1 MISVDGKFKLQKV
14 TGVQRYALE
23 ILNVWDKK
31 SYKYQ
36 ILTPNF
42 KPIGLWEQ
50 TLRGSSSDLLWCP
63 TNSAPLAN
71 RRKVVTLH
79 DCAVFYNPSWFSK
92 RYRYWRKFV
101 IPKLASSSL
110 GIITVSEFSKNVI
123 CSALGVSP
131 DFVKVIPN
139 GINTEFFHKI
149 DEAEAHK
156 LIDEL
161 KINKPYLLTVGSMDP
176 RKNISSLLKA
186 WDKFNRLSNEKYDL
200 VVVGGSN
207 QNFYNELNH
216 NVKNVIFTGY
226 VSDEELKA
234 IYQNAHSF
242 IYPSLFEGFGL
253 PVLEAMT
260 FGLPVL
266 SSNSTA
272 LPEVGGESV
281 LYFDPNSID
290 EILHAIIEITSNHS
304 LHNQYS
310 KYSLAR
316 VKKFSWDK
324 CGGDTYSYLEG
335 FL

>member
-23 ILNVWDKK
+23 VLNVWDSKN
-31 SYKYQ
+31 YKYHL
-36 ILTPNF
+36 LTPNF

-50 TLRGSSSDLLWCP
+50 TLRGSSTDLLWCP
-63 TNSAPLAN
+63 TNSAPLLSK
-71 RRKVVTLH
+71 RKVVTLH

-92 RYRYWRKFV
+92 KYRYWRKFV
-101 IPKLASSSL
+101 LPKLASSSL
-110 GIITVSEFSKNVI
+110 GIITVSDFSKNVI
-123 CSALGVSP
+123 CSALGVSD

-139 GINTEFFHKI
+139 GINTEFFQKM
-149 DEAEAHK
+149 DDVLSK
-156 LIDEL
+156 RLIERL
-161 KINKPYLLTVGSMDP
+161 RINKPYFLTVGSMDP
-176 RKNISSLLKA
+176 RKNLSTLLRA
-186 WDKFNRLSNEKYDL
+186 WDKFNRSSNRNYDL

-207 QNFYNELNH
+207 HNFYTELNYD
-216 NVKNVIFTGY
+216 VGNVIFTGY

-234 IYQNAHSF
+234 IYQNAHTF

-272 LPEVGGESV
+272 LPEVGGDSV
-281 LYFDPNSID
+281 LYFDPRSID
-290 EILHAIIEITSNHS
+290 EMLHAIIEITSNPS
-304 LHNQYS
+304 LHKQYS
-310 KYSLAR
+310 EYSLAR
-316 VKKFSWDK
+316 VKEFSWEQ
-324 CGGDTYSYLEG
+324 CGVDTYRYLEG